1 MRKESIYNAT
11 RHVGDLTRRQ
21 IDPYEDLANAIIERA
36 VMDYR
41 ELRNGRIP
49 TISEEDQLNLKRSEE
64 IDKIAKQKREIV
76 NFFHSAWFGVLTK
89 LKPEYLLGR
98 LDSEKRRPWK
108 PTRQHVEVSP
118 ERLWQEIKKR
128 NLSYQRLEK
137 LTGVK
142 GDYYFRILTRG
153 KNIVPLKRA
162 QKISKGLRI
171 PLKELI
177 IRRI

>member
-1 MRKESIYNAT
+1 MRKDSIYNAT
-11 RHVGDLTRRQ
+11 RHVGDFSKRT

-76 NFFHSAWFGVLTK
+76 NFFHSTWFGVLTK

-108 PTRQHVEVSP
+108 PTRQHVEVNT
-118 ERLWQEIKKR
+118 ERLWQEIR
-128 NLSYQRLEK
+128 LRGYSYARLEK
-137 LTGVK
+137 LTKVK

-162 QKISKGLRI
+162 QKIAKGLRI
-171 PLKELI
+171 PLDELI

>member
-1 MRKESIYNAT
+1 MRKDSIYNAT
-11 RHVGDLTRRQ
+11 RHVGDFSRRT
-21 IDPYEDLANAIIERA
+21 IDPYEDLAIGIIERA

-41 ELRNGRIP
+41 ELRNGRNPI
-49 TISEEDQLNLKRSEE
+49 ISEEDQLNLKWEE
-64 IDKIAKQKREIV
+64 NVDKIAKQKRQIEI
-76 NFFHSAWFGVLTK
+76 FFHSTWFGILTK
-89 LKPEYLLGR
+89 IKPEYLLNR
-98 LDSEKRRPWK
+98 LDSERRTPWK

>member
-1 MRKESIYNAT
+1 MRKESIYSAT

-49 TISEEDQLNLKRSEE
+49 TIGEEDQLNLKRSEE
-64 IDKIAKQKREIV
+64 IDKIAKEKRQIV
-76 NFFHSAWFGVLTK
+76 NFFNSPWFGILTK
-89 LKPEYLLGR
+89 IKPEYLLGR
-98 LDSEKRRPWK
+98 LDNEKRKPWK
-108 PTRQHVEVSP
+108 PIRQYVEVSP

-153 KNIVPLKRA
+153 KNIVPLIRA